1 MLSRAKHLYDDIR
14 DPSLSLRVTC
24 LGAPMQPKPDRTQI
38 EIKRKLRMQL
48 VDRLVGWFTMFCYFY
63 PLIGRYLNAQ
73 GKTNFSEASMQLAS
87 NLFWIM
93 IFMHSIAALYLY
105 GIPLLKK
112 NLRIVNLYLGIAM
125 LAIIFINRSI
135 SRFETAE
142 QITAAIMI
150 IPAVFH
156 SLIGVRLFLQRLFRK
171 QWDAPIPFY
180 TGGNISRDV

>member
-1 MLSRAKHLYDDIR
+1 
-14 DPSLSLRVTC
+14 
-24 LGAPMQPKPDRTQI
+24 MQPHVDRQQI

-48 VDRLVGWFTMFCYFY
+48 VDRLVGWLTMFCYFF
-63 PLIGRYLNAQ
+63 PLIGRYLNGQ
-73 GKTNFSEASMQLAS
+73 GKTNFNEGSMQTAS

-105 GIPLLKK
+105 GIPLFKK

-135 SRFETAE
+135 SRFEVAE
-142 QITAAIMI
+142 QITATIMI
-150 IPAVFH
+150 VPALFH
-156 SLIGVRLFLQRLFRK
+156 SLIGVRLFLQRLLRK
-171 QWDAPIPFY
+171 KWDAPIPFY

>member
-1 MLSRAKHLYDDIR
+1 
-14 DPSLSLRVTC
+14 
-24 LGAPMQPKPDRTQI
+24 MQPKPDRTQI

-48 VDRLVGWFTMFCYFY
+48 VDRIVGWLTMICYFF
-63 PLIGRYLNAQ
+63 PFIGRYLNAK
-73 GKTNFSEASMQLAS
+73 GKTNFDAGLIQTFN

-112 NLRIVNLYLGIAM
+112 NLRIVNLYLGVAM
-125 LAIIFINRSI
+125 LALIFIDRSI

-142 QITAAIMI
+142 KIMATLMM
-150 IPAVFH
+150 IPAALH
-156 SLIGVRLFLQRLFRK
+156 SLIGVRLLLQRMLRR